1 MKKYFT
7 FFIVFIL
14 ASCINY
20 KELEFKGISSVSLSK
35 KNGCN
40 PICIYIDIY
49 NPNNFNIKLQKGNGK
64 LEINDKK
71 IGDFQLNERAKLKSN
86 EISTIQLKV
95 SSTSNKFFQTIFNS
109 IQVLFGEKVNLSL
122 IGKIKAKAYGI
133 SKRISFNESR
143 KIGIEDL
150 EK

>member
-64 LEINDKK
+64 LEINDKN

-122 IGKIKAKAYGI
+122 IGKIKAKAYAI

>member
-49 NPNNFNIKLQKGNGK
+49 NQNNFNIKLQKGNGK
-64 LEINDKK
+64 LEINDKN